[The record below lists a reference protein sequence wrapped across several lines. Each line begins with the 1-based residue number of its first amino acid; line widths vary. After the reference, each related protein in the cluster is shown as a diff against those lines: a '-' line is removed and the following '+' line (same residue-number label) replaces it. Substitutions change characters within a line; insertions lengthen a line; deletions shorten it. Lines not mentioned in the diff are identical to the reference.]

1 MIVLEY
7 ISYIIGGIGVTIVVW
22 GVIKGLI
29 ALLIA
34 EFSRFRKIDKETI
47 NSEDKIRLGIGFY
60 LILGL
65 EFLIAADIINTIIN
79 PTLEELGILGAIVVI
94 RIALAYFL
102 GRELAQLRGQKN

>member
-7 ISYIIGGIGVTIVVW
+7 VSYIIGGIGVTIVVW

-34 EFSRFRKIDKETI
+34 EFSRIRKLDKETI
-47 NSEDKIRLGIGFY
+47 NFEDQIRLGIGFY

-79 PTLEELGILGAIVVI
+79 PTLEELGILGAIVAI

-102 GRELAQLRGQKN
+102 GRELGHIKHRIG

>member
-7 ISYIIGGIGVTIVVW
+7 TSYVIGGIGVTIVIW

-29 ALLIA
+29 ALIIA
-34 EFSRFRKIDKETI
+34 EISRYRRIDKETI
-47 NSEDKIRLGIGFY
+47 DFEDKIRLGVGFY

-79 PTLEELGILGAIVVI
+79 PTLEELGILGGIVAI

-102 GRELAQLRGQKN
+102 GRELGLVKRRGG